1 MIVSVEQED
10 FLKWLKNDDYSLY
23 TKYKNKKIDL
33 NDYFRIVGAKILYS
47 DSRKKQQRKESE
59 YKEENSINEK
69 MDNLIKELKDL

>member
-1 MIVSVEQED
+1 MED

-23 TKYKNKKIDL
+23 TKYKNKKMDL
-33 NDYFRIVGAKILYS
+33 NDNFRIVAAKILYS